1 MITSYSPPLIVK
13 KLFDDFIWQTSNNKI
28 LFTFDDGP
36 TENTTPVILEL
47 LAKSGIR
54 AAFFCV
60 GNNIRRNPELTN
72 QIIKE
77 GHLIANHTMG
87 HKLLTKM
94 NNNEALEEIRSF
106 NELMKE
112 KFHYDVKFFRPPH
125 GRFNLRTNGLLKKL
139 HLKNV
144 MWSLLSYDYENDF
157 EKVKNG
163 IENHLSGNS
172 IVVFHDNLKSISIL
186 EESLHY
192 IIEIASKKVFEF
204 GEPEDCLR

>member
-1 MITSYSPPLIVK
+1 LITSYSPPLIVK